1 MGLNNTILF
10 CTVMLLVLILSSI
23 QCRSDHSKQLRPTRG
38 LIKQLALGTAR
49 AFGKRALN
57 MHAAN
62 K

>member
-1 MGLNNTILF
+1 MNNTIVF
-10 CTVMLLVLILSSI
+10 CTVMLLVLVLSSI
-23 QCRSDHSKQLRPTRG
+23 QCKSDHSKQLRPTRG
-38 LIKQLALGTAR
+38 LIERLGLGTAR